1 MAQHSFQ
8 VPLPTIQKTK
18 NLRRNLRFFV
28 LARSKGLEPSISA
41 VTGRRFNQLSY
52 DRKMRTIILA
62 ENTEY
67 VLVPLLNTARTYFAN
82 NPE

>member
-1 MAQHSFQ
+1 
-8 VPLPTIQKTK
+8 
-18 NLRRNLRFFV
+18 
-28 LARSKGLEPSISA
+28 
-41 VTGRRFNQLSY
+41 
-52 DRKMRTIILA
+52 MRTIILA